1 MSEEEAL
8 CRRLLDAC
16 RSRGLRL
23 ATAESLTAGRI
34 AATLCDVPGASD
46 VVDRGWVV
54 YSYAAK
60 TAMLGVDAAL
70 LARDGAV
77 NEAVA
82 RAMVDGA
89 LARGAPEVSLV
100 LAVTGVAGPGPSE
113 GRPAGRV
120 HLAAALR
127 GGPTL
132 HVQKDYGAIGRAE
145 VRAATVRDALSL
157 ALERLG
163 A

>member
-1 MSEEEAL
+1 MSEADDLARE
-8 CRRLLDAC
+8 LLDRC
-16 RSRGLRL
+16 RARGLRL
-23 ATAESLTAGRI
+23 ATAESLTAGLI
-34 AATLCDVPGASD
+34 ASTLCAIPGASD

-54 YSYAAK
+54 YTYAAK

-70 LARDGAV
+70 LAREGAV

-89 LARGAPEVSLV
+89 LREGAPEVSLV
-100 LAVTGVAGPGPSE
+100 VAVTGVAGPGASE

-127 GGPTL
+127 GHATL
-132 HVQKDYGAIGRAE
+132 HAQRDYGAIGRNE
-145 VRAATVRDALSL
+145 VREATVRDALRL
-157 ALERLG
+157 ALEALG
-163 A
+163 